1 MFEARRPKDSAIIAE
16 NNGKIEFGKELRG
29 KLKVSIV
36 SPEGQ
41 SSSYLIPKGKH
52 INFNPGEGIKKG
64 EYLLDGSPAPHDI
77 LRILGTA
84 ALTEYFVN
92 EVQEVY
98 RLQGVVIN
106 DKHIETILRQML
118 KKVKISDPGDST
130 FLPNEDVFKD
140 TYDET
145 NKKLKSS
152 GKKLATGK
160 PILQGITKAALL
172 AACARV
178 IKIPSRVGFGDVRN
192 HLATP
197 RLIALMGTDEFV
209 FHGFAE
215 LYLNGQWVKATPA
228 FNLTLCERFGVLPLE
243 FDGMTDSLFHPFD
256 AAGQRHMEYIRQR
269 GSFDDVPF
277 EDIMAAFK
285 ETYPV
290 AFARG
295 FKLPDADFER
305 DAGKI

>member
-1 MFEARRPKDSAIIAE
+1 LVQENFYIQKLKIYSPFGWTSRLPLWSGWIFAEFQCSDQYLELGKMVGSMETLETNGGRSYTNSNLVSTFYIDSDSALIEDFAYSAVSNVTDVTSQGIALYYAVRDSIRYDPY
-16 NNGKIEFGKELRG
+16 NIDCTPVGFKASKCIEHKRG
-29 KLKVSIV
+29 
-36 SPEGQ
+36 
-41 SSSYLIPKGKH
+41 
-52 INFNPGEGIKKG
+52 FC
-64 EYLLDGSPAPHDI
+64 
-77 LRILGTA
+77 
-84 ALTEYFVN
+84 
-92 EVQEVY
+92 
-98 RLQGVVIN
+98 
-106 DKHIETILRQML
+106 
-118 KKVKISDPGDST
+118 
-130 FLPNEDVFKD
+130 
-140 TYDET
+140 
-145 NKKLKSS
+145 
-152 GKKLATGK
+152 
-160 PILQGITKAALL
+160 ITKAALL